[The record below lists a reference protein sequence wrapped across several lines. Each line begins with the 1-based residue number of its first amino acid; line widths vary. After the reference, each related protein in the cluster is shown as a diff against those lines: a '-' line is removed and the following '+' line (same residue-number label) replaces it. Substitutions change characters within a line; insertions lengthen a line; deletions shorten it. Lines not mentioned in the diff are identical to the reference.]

1 MAATRGGRLYRWD
14 VSAEAPRLSAGSG
27 STGLGGEGG
36 PALEARFES
45 RFCQISDHAASQA
58 RDLVIER
65 AAVRLGEGCLAA
77 PDGAGLYVVV

>member
-1 MAATRGGRLYRWD
+1 MGAVRLI
-14 VSAEAPRLSAGSG
+14 VALAE
-27 STGLGGEGG
+27 GEW
-36 PALEARFES
+36 
-45 RFCQISDHAASQA
+45 FCQISDHGASQA